1 MNLTRIIISVIL
13 PPLAVYDKGCG
24 SILIVAVLSF
34 FFWVPGIISALV
46 ILSLDDKKKQNLENQ
61 NNFVRGNMN
70 YQNSHGNQ
78 FQHNNRSY
86 GYGNMNLEQRVLQ
99 IASENEPMTL
109 REIVMKTGSSI
120 DEVEIIMKKL
130 VNKLIAKKVIK
141 MNGEIMYDFYSNIQR
156 RTITDIQVETLLN
169 ISNKLTIK
177 ELAIKTNTN
186 VSVAKEKLS
195 EMYLNGKLE
204 MREEN
209 GEIFYFVN

>member
-1 MNLTRIIISVIL
+1 MNLTRIIVSVIL

-61 NNFVRGNMN
+61 NNFVGGNMN
-70 YQNSHGNQ
+70 YQQQNQ
-78 FQHNNRSY
+78 FQHNRNY

-156 RTITDIQVETLLN
+156 RTITDQQVETLLN

-186 VSVAKEKLS
+186 ASIAKEKLS